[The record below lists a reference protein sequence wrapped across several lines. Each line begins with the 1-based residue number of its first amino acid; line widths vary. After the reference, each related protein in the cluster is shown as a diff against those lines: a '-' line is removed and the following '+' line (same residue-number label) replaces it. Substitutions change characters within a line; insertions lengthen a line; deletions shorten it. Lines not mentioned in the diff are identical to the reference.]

1 MRVGGWMNKEMLI
14 KYLTESGYLKTKEII
29 NAFKKVPRQDFV
41 PSKFK
46 KYAYIDE
53 PLPTLKG
60 QTISQPATIATMTE
74 ALKPKKDDKILEIGA
89 GSGYQSAILSE
100 IVGSDGKV
108 ITIEIVKELYKY
120 AKEKLSKYKNV
131 MIIYGDGSLGYEQE
145 KPYDGIIVTASAP
158 CVPEPLKEQLKI
170 GGRLV
175 IPVGVYAQKMLLLTK
190 TKRGFEE
197 TDLGYFMFV
206 PLTGKYGWSE

>member
-1 MRVGGWMNKEMLI
+1 MRMGGGMNKEMLI

-100 IVGSDGKV
+100 IVGSGGKV
-108 ITIEIVKELYKY
+108 ITIEILKELYKY

>member
-1 MRVGGWMNKEMLI
+1 MNKEMLI

-108 ITIEIVKELYKY
+108 ITIEILKELYKY

>member
-1 MRVGGWMNKEMLI
+1 MRVGGGMNKEMLI

>member
-1 MRVGGWMNKEMLI
+1 MGGGMNKEMLI

-100 IVGSDGKV
+100 IVGSGGKV
-108 ITIEIVKELYKY
+108 ITIEILKELYKY